1 MLTIP
6 RTLILQNIFMSWNK
20 PILTDS
26 GGFQVFSLAKLNKID
41 DEGVSFQS
49 PRDGK
54 NTKSTIVSKGISV
67 GKSINTYRGKVQ
79 INKSAKESEN
89 FTQCDSMLIGDECSA
104 NTFPYIDVRNAS
116 SRSEERL

>member
-1 MLTIP
+1 MP
-6 RTLILQNIFMSWNK
+6 VGTLGTVKGVTSQQLEKTGAEMILANTFHLHLQPGEKIVQGAGGLHEFMSWKK

-54 NTKSTIVSKGISV
+54 
-67 GKSINTYRGKVQ
+67 Q
-79 INKSAKESEN
+79 IFLTPEKLLK
-89 FTQCDSMLIGDECSA
+89 FKWL
-104 NTFPYIDVRNAS
+104 
-116 SRSEERL
+116 